1 MKLYTEIH
9 TRDILTIERNLQNT
23 KVGVLKSDNQNMSR
37 SITKDK
43 YYNNREEKAKE
54 NKRIMDEINEY
65 IAKLSEQCEIEQ
77 SQLEEEQERN
87 NDP

>member
-1 MKLYTEIH
+1 MKLYSEIH

-65 IAKLSEQCEIEQ
+65 IAKLSEQCEMEQ
-77 SQLEEEQERN
+77 ARLEEEQERN